1 MILPIS
7 PNSPFPTFP
16 HFLSLYIVEID
27 LVYRF
32 VNCDKYAC
40 MYCMCEKKRKRK
52 EKEKRKK
59 KVIDKK
65 QKLLDLKRA
74 KYYNSD
80 CKLPALA
87 LQLSEQ

>member
-1 MILPIS
+1 MYV
-7 PNSPFPTFP
+7 
-16 HFLSLYIVEID
+16 LYVRKE
-27 LVYRF
+27 
-32 VNCDKYAC
+32 KK
-40 MYCMCEKKRKRK
+40 KKRKR
-52 EKEKRKK
+52 KEKRKK